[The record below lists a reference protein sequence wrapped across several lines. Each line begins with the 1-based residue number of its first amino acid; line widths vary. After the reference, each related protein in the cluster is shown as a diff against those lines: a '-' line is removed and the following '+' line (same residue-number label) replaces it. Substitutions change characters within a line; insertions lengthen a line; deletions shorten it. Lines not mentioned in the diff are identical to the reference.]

1 MHSRSTQ
8 LRTEFVLWCTLF
20 SRSKGNISR
29 LSPSLFPPPLLHNP
43 QIKSDKPLKFFPCH
57 RLYTFA
63 KLQGKEQKQ
72 RSSLPCWALL
82 ETGQLEMCAEFF
94 FVLKSENVPTQAD
107 LQMQPFSWDLQGQHP
122 NSSSQRNRGGHG
134 QYPSILHK
142 RHLTVCPKPPA
153 HTQQSV
159 RDSLSAVNLQSFI
172 THFHWLRFL

>member
-1 MHSRSTQ
+1 MYSLLKKQRQHLT
-8 LRTEFVLWCTLF
+8 FVTF
-20 SRSKGNISR
+20 S
-29 LSPSLFPPPLLHNP
+29 FPPPLLHNP

-94 FVLKSENVPTQAD
+94 FVVKSENVPTQAD